1 MSEEEPRDEQPLK
14 PCSDGET
21 LTASE
26 QGGDDDKGLA
36 IVIGEETIQ
45 DELAKLQEEVTNLKE
60 LYLRKLADFDN
71 YRKRQ
76 EREIVELRRSAN
88 AELIRECLPVLDNLE
103 RALTVPGGDD
113 SGLREG
119 VELVVRQYQ
128 AVLARYGLVQID
140 PLGATFDPT
149 AHEAIQSQEVAGIEE
164 TKVVQVLQKGYRL
177 GERLLRPAL
186 VVVAVPAH
194 PAVPSPSDDSSGE

>member
-1 MSEEEPRDEQPLK
+1 MSEEEAKDVQPLQ
-14 PCSDGET
+14 PRREGEG

-26 QGGDDDKGLA
+26 QSDDDKGLA

-45 DELAKLQEEVTNLKE
+45 DELAKLQQEVTNLKE

-71 YRKRQ
+71 YRKRH
-76 EREIVELRRSAN
+76 EREAMEFRRSAN
-88 AELIRECLPVLDNLE
+88 ADLIRECLPVLDNLE
-103 RALTVPGGDD
+103 RALAVPGGDD
-113 SGLREG
+113 SGLRKG

-140 PLGATFDPT
+140 PLGATFDPA
-149 AHEAIQSQEVAGIEE
+149 AHEAIQRQEVAGIEE
-164 TKVVQVLQKGYRL
+164 TKVVLVLQKGYRL
-177 GERLLRPAL
+177 GEKLLRPAL

-194 PAVPSPSDDSSGE
+194 SAVPLPASDNSGE

>member
-1 MSEEEPRDEQPLK
+1 MSEEEPKDEQPLQQRG
-14 PCSDGET
+14 DGEA
-21 LTASE
+21 LTAHE
-26 QGGDDDKGLA
+26 QGDDNKGLD

-45 DELAKLQEEVTNLKE
+45 DELAKLQQEVTNLKE

-76 EREIVELRRSAN
+76 EREMVEFRSSAN

-103 RALTVPGGDD
+103 RALEVPGGDD
-113 SGLREG
+113 SGLRRG

-128 AVLARYGLVQID
+128 GVLARYGLVQID
-140 PLGATFDPT
+140 PLGAAFDPT
-149 AHEAIQSQEVAGIEE
+149 AHEAIQRQEVAGIEE

-186 VVVAVPAH
+186 VVVAVPMRL
-194 PAVPSPSDDSSGE
+194 AVPPPSGDSAGE

>member
-1 MSEEEPRDEQPLK
+1 MSDDEEKAAPPSQPRGDV
-14 PCSDGET
+14 DA
-21 LTASE
+21 LTAPDD
-26 QGGDDDKGLA
+26 GGDDKGLE

-45 DELAKLQEEVTNLKE
+45 DELAKLQQEVTNLKE

-76 EREIVELRRSAN
+76 EREAVEFRRTAN

-103 RALTVPGGDD
+103 RALAVPGGDD
-113 SGLREG
+113 TGLRRG

-140 PLGATFDPT
+140 PLGAPFDP
-149 AHEAIQSQEVAGIEE
+149 AMHEAIQRQEVAGIEE
-164 TKVVQVLQKGYRL
+164 TTVVQVLQKGYRL
-177 GERLLRPAL
+177 GEKLLRPAL
-186 VVVAVPAH
+186 VVVAVPATSAPG
-194 PAVPSPSDDSSGE
+194 PASGTSPEE